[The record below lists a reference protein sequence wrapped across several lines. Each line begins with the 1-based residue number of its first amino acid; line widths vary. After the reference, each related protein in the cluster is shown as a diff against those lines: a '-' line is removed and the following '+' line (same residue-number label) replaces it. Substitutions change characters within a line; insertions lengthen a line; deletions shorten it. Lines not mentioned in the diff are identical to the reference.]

1 MSVFSKPAITDLP
14 LEVMTEIWM
23 LLRRSPASLSRIIRV
38 SRQWNSAK
46 AIPSLWGNLN
56 LNESTDC
63 VLLSLWL
70 ARAQSSALDISID
83 FHRSPDRLWH
93 PRQHSDSPA
102 EKLSPQAVNTKLVAL
117 MDILELHSLNWR
129 TFQIRGAHYLGPIL
143 KIYLSS
149 LLPTPRLLQVSIL
162 LEQADWPVVS
172 TVPHDTSLFHYIIPA
187 LPILH
192 AEIASYPLVWHSFP
206 FQTLTSLT
214 LGPCVAANPLS
225 WDMFAVALGDAPHLM
240 SVAFTGAIPSITQL
254 QPAPHLHLTLP
265 AVHSLTLSLLA
276 SSELQHLTQYML
288 LPALQSLILRL
299 TDEADDFLP
308 FMQEV
313 PARFPNL
320 TKLSIDRL
328 WISPARLAPFPPFFE
343 YFSGLTCLRLNFDTT
358 YGLDVGFWQALLRN
372 AHNSTVLPSLT
383 SVVLVD
389 VPLSAAQ
396 DLVFLRM
403 QASRPILHLSI
414 YRTEPLTALRTP
426 AWTRWLMDNTRELSL
441 TYGHHNPWAPAT
453 FDRDL

>member
-23 LLRRSPASLSRIIRV
+23 LLRRSPASLSHIIRV

-46 AIPSLWGNLN
+46 AISSLWGNLN

-70 ARAQSSALDISID
+70 ARAQSSASDISID
-83 FHRSPDRLWH
+83 FHRSADRLWH

-102 EKLSPQAVNTKLVAL
+102 EQLSPQAVNTKLVAL

-129 TFQIRGAHYLGPIL
+129 TFQIRDLPVFFA
-143 KIYLSS
+143 
-149 LLPTPRLLQVSIL
+149 PTPRLLQVSIL
-162 LEQADWPVVS
+162 LEQADWPIVP
-172 TVPHDTSLFHYIIPA
+172 TVPHDPSLFHRIMPA

-206 FQTLTSLT
+206 FQTLASLA

-225 WDMFAVALGDAPHLM
+225 WDMFSVAIGDAPNLM
-240 SVAFTGAIPSITQL
+240 SVAFTGAIPSVTQL

-265 AVHSLTLSLLA
+265 AVHLLTLSLLA

-299 TDEADDFLP
+299 TNEADDFLP

-320 TKLSIDRL
+320 TKLTIDRL
-328 WISPARLAPFPPFFE
+328 WISPARLVPFPPFFE
-343 YFSGLTCLRLNFDTT
+343 YFSALTCLRLNFDTT
-358 YGLDVGFWQALLRN
+358 YGLDVGFWQALLRD

-403 QASRPILHLSI
+403 QGSRPILHLSI
-414 YRTEPLTALRTP
+414 HRTEPFTALRTP
-426 AWTRWLMDNTRELSL
+426 AWTRLLMDNTRKLSL